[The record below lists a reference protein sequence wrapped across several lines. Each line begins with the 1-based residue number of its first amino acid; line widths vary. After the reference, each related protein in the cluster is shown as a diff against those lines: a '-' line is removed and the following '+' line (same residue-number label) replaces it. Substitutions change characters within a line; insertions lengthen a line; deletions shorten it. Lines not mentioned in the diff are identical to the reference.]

1 MVILSRNDIER
12 IAERVIQAYK
22 KLPEFEN
29 KKVYNISPKILLE
42 RLLNLRIDYGHLS
55 QDRQT
60 LGVTITRAAGEVE
73 IYNEWQP

>member
-12 IAERVIQAYK
+12 IAERVIRAYK

-60 LGVTITRAAGEVE
+60 LGVTITRAAGEV
-73 IYNEWQP
+73 

>member
-29 KKVYNISPKILLE
+29 KKIYNISPKILLE

-60 LGVTITRAAGEVE
+60 LGVTITRVAGEVE
-73 IYNEWQP
+73 IYNACD